1 MPVVAKQINYATIN
15 VDGVPIPLE
24 GMEDEDDDLHSRD
37 LTYSMLESNMDTA
50 EEISNQDL
58 LYKNM
63 ALF

>member
-1 MPVVAKQINYATIN
+1 
-15 VDGVPIPLE
+15 
-24 GMEDEDDDLHSRD
+24 MEDQDDDLHSRD
-37 LTYSMLESNMDTA
+37 LTYSMLESSINTA

>member
-1 MPVVAKQINYATIN
+1 
-15 VDGVPIPLE
+15 
-24 GMEDEDDDLHSRD
+24 MEDQDDDLHSRD
-37 LTYSMLESNMDTA
+37 LTYSMLESSINSA